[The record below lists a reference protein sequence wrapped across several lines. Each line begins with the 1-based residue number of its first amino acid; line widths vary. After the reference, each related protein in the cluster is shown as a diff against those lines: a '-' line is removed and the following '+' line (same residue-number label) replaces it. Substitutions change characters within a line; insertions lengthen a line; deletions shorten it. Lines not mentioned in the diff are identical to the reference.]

1 MQELTAL
8 LRSMGQNPTDS
19 EVQHM
24 INQVD
29 IDGSGAVDFDEFCH
43 FMVKLMKNLDPEN
56 EAKEAYRS
64 GTIPT
69 GCVVPTPDLEPFLVQ
84 HLDLRT

>member
-1 MQELTAL
+1 MTKIHSPVERSHDFFHLLQELTAL

-43 FMVKLMKNLDPEN
+43 FMVKLMKSNDPEN

-64 GTIPT
+64 
-69 GCVVPTPDLEPFLVQ
+69 
-84 HLDLRT
+84 